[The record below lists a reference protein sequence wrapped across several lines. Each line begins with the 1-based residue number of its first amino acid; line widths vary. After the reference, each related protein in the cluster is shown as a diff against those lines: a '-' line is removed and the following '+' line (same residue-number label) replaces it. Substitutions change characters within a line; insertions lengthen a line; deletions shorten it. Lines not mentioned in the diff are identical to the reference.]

1 MDTRSAPSVWSALVD
16 VGDRLAAIVPGLFV
30 MLVLVL
36 IGLAAGWIAR
46 GIVSRLARA
55 VGLDRHMERWGV
67 VPSLRRSGIYRPP
80 SDILGSLVFWAL
92 FVLFASLGVDSLGFP
107 GSTSAFLLAFLPPLF
122 AAMLILLVGLLVA
135 SFLSQGIL
143 IAAVNAGVPEARLLA
158 RAIQWGV
165 LLFAAA
171 TALTHIGIG
180 KEMVLV
186 AFSITFGGL
195 VFALALAFGLGG
207 RTLARD
213 ILARRLRRNTA
224 APPREEEELTHL

>member
-1 MDTRSAPSVWSALVD
+1 METRSGPSVWSSLVD
-16 VGDRLAAIVPGLFV
+16 VGDRLAAVVPGLFV

-36 IGLAAGWIAR
+36 VGLAAGWIAR
-46 GIVSRLARA
+46 FIVRRLARA

-80 SDILGSLVFWAL
+80 SDILAGIVFWAL

-143 IAAVNAGVPEARLLA
+143 IAAVNAGVPEARVLA
-158 RAIQWGV
+158 RAVQWGV
-165 LLFAAA
+165 MLFAAA
-171 TALTHIGIG
+171 TALTHLGIG

-195 VFALALAFGLGG
+195 VLALALAFGLGG

-213 ILARRLRRNTA
+213 ILARRLRRDTA
-224 APPREEEELTHL
+224 APREEELTHL